1 MAGKLHIGYDRKDEN
16 NKIELPIP
24 TLKRHFAALGSSG
37 SGKTVLVKCVMEEAV
52 RAGIP
57 LLLVDLQGDLASLAL
72 MGDKK
77 LMESKGTPGSYWDDY
92 KNKVQVAI
100 FTPASAKGI
109 SISMNPL
116 KAPPSTLDPEDMI
129 QAIDSVAITIAGIL
143 HYKTEK
149 GTGAAIKDYLY
160 LLLESIWDQELEVGN
175 FGQLANY
182 ILNDGDILADEAS
195 RAMVD
200 EKVKRELAKNVKS
213 LTIGAESLIFNLG
226 MPLDV
231 ERMMTWADKGKT
243 PVNVLYLNTLRSQ
256 ADKVNF
262 IADTATQVYNYM
274 LRNPSEEV
282 QLIFVL
288 DELAGLVPPIRA
300 PPSKRPIQLLLKQ
313 ARKYGVSLLLA
324 TQNISD
330 VDYKSLGQVG
340 TWALGRLMARQDI
353 EKVKD
358 IIQSISPNET
368 EDILSSISRQK
379 AGQFM
384 ILAPD
389 VFDSVQRISA
399 RWLVTN
405 HTTLDD
411 KKVQEIMDTTGIREK
426 FPEAKPKRLRKPK
439 TNETGV
445 QGDGSPLTAD
455 QAGGVGIVTERYDE
469 DATPEEIEVA
479 IPIVSKASEL
489 TELLDNKPLV
499 LSAEE
504 LSAQTG
510 KSAKVMSN
518 QMNKL
523 VEEKKLKVEEVNGVS
538 VYWSP
543 KHQMDPKNN
552 ILGPLYRFPLKF
564 PQGPAKKMMNSRLPA
579 TLGIRKKAEIK
590 KQKLV
595 YVPLWRINGTVIEGE
610 KRRFRKDKKA
620 VRGFYFVNG
629 NTGGVLDLDEKEKQ
643 IKFPYMDIDPEEL
656 TTFEKSPKVEAIIL
670 DDLDNK
676 FTNPVLNRQDALDV
690 SEERLGLELN
700 KKVVP
705 SIVWMPFWEF
715 SLQDKDTDAKS
726 KSWIDGHFGHLIPG
740 TSPIDDEDTTE
751 PLFNI

>member
-1 MAGKLHIGYDRKDEN
+1 MTQKLHIGYDRKDPEK
-16 NKIELPIP
+16 KIEIPIDIF
-24 TLKRHFAALGSSG
+24 KRHFAALGSSG

-57 LLLVDLQGDLASLAL
+57 LILVDLQGDLASLAL

-77 LMESKGTPGSYWDDY
+77 LMESKGTPGSYWEDY
-92 KNKVQVAI
+92 KKKVQVAI

-116 KAPPSTLDPEDMI
+116 KAPPRNLDPEDMI
-129 QAIDSVAITIAGIL
+129 QAIDSVANTIAGIL

-149 GTGAAIKDYLY
+149 GKGAEVKDYLY
-160 LLLESIWDQELEVGN
+160 LLLEALWDQEKDVAS
-175 FGQLANY
+175 FGALANY
-182 ILNDGDILADEAS
+182 VMSDDELLDEAS
-195 RAMVD
+195 QAMVD
-200 EKVKRELAKNVKS
+200 EKTKRELAKNIKG

-226 MPLDV
+226 MPLDI

-243 PVNVLYLNTLRSQ
+243 PVNVIYLNTLRSQ
-256 ADKVNF
+256 SDKVNF
-262 IADTATQVYNYM
+262 IADTATQVYNFM
-274 LRNPSEEV
+274 LRNPSDKV

-379 AGQFM
+379 AGEFM

-389 VFDSVQRISA
+389 VFDKVQRISA

-411 KKVQEIMDTTGIREK
+411 KKVEEIMDSTGIREK
-426 FPEAKPKRLRKPK
+426 FPEAIPKRKRSRKEDQV
-439 TNETGV
+439 T
-445 QGDGSPLTAD
+445 GDGSPLTAD
-455 QAGGVGIVTERYDE
+455 QAGGVGILTERYDE

-479 IPIVSKASEL
+479 IPIVSKASDLSEIM
-489 TELLDNKPLV
+489 EMKPLV

-518 QMNKL
+518 QLDKL
-523 VEEKKLKVEEVNGVS
+523 VGEKKLKVEEVNGVS

-564 PQGPAKKMMNSRLPA
+564 PQGSAKKMMSSRIPS
-579 TLGIRKKAEIK
+579 TLGIRRKAEIK
-590 KQKLV
+590 KQILV
-595 YVPLWRINGTVIEGE
+595 YVPLWRINGTISEGE
-610 KRRFRKDKKA
+610 KRKFRKDIKA
-620 VRGFYFVNG
+620 IRGFYFVNG
-629 NTGGVLDLDEKEKQ
+629 NTGGVLDLDEKEKV
-643 IKFPYMDIDPEEL
+643 INFPFVDIDPEEL
-656 TTFEKSPKVEAIIL
+656 KTFEKSPNVEAIIL

-676 FTNPVLNRQDALDV
+676 FSNPVLNRQDALDV
-690 SEERLGLELN
+690 SEERLGLMLN

-715 SLQDKDTDAKS
+715 TLEDKDTKAKS
-726 KSWIDGHFGHLIPG
+726 KSWIDGHFGHLIPRA
-740 TSPIDDEDTTE
+740 SPIDDEDNTE
-751 PLFNI
+751 AFFNI

>member
-1 MAGKLHIGYDRKDEN
+1 
-16 NKIELPIP
+16 
-24 TLKRHFAALGSSG
+24 
-37 SGKTVLVKCVMEEAV
+37 KCVMEEAV
-52 RAGIP
+52 RAGVP
-57 LLLVDLQGDLASLAL
+57 LLIIDLQGDLASLAL

-92 KNKVQVAI
+92 KNKVQVSI

-116 KAPPSTLDPEDMI
+116 KAPPKNLDPEDMI

-149 GTGAAIKDYLY
+149 GKGAEVKDYLY
-160 LLLESIWDQELEVGN
+160 LLLEAIWDQEMAVGS
-175 FGQLANY
+175 FGELANY
-182 ILNDGDILADEAS
+182 IMGDDDLLDEAS

-200 EKVKRELAKNVKS
+200 EKTKRELAKAVKS

-226 MPLDV
+226 MPLDI
-231 ERMMTWADKGKT
+231 ERMMNWADKGKT
-243 PVNVLYLNTLRSQ
+243 PVNVLYLNTLRNQS
-256 ADKVNF
+256 DKVNF

-274 LRNPSEEV
+274 LRNPSEDV

-353 EKVKD
+353 DKVKD

-389 VFDSVQRISA
+389 VFDKVQRISA

-411 KKVQEIMDTTGIREK
+411 KKVKEIMDSTGIREK
-426 FPEAKPKRLRKPK
+426 FPEAKPKKKGKPK
-439 TNETGV
+439 KVDPQAVHT
-445 QGDGSPLTAD
+445 DGSPLTAD
-455 QAGGVGIVTERYDE
+455 EAGGVGIITERYDE

-489 TELLDNKPLV
+489 AELLDNKPLV

-518 QMNKL
+518 QLNKL
-523 VEEKKLKVEEVNGVS
+523 VEEKKLKVEDVNGVS

-564 PQGPAKKMMNSRLPA
+564 PQGSAKKIMNSR
-579 TLGIRKKAEIK
+579 I
-590 KQKLV
+590 
-595 YVPLWRINGTVIEGE
+595 
-610 KRRFRKDKKA
+610 
-620 VRGFYFVNG
+620 
-629 NTGGVLDLDEKEKQ
+629 
-643 IKFPYMDIDPEEL
+643 
-656 TTFEKSPKVEAIIL
+656 
-670 DDLDNK
+670 
-676 FTNPVLNRQDALDV
+676 
-690 SEERLGLELN
+690 
-700 KKVVP
+700 
-705 SIVWMPFWEF
+705 
-715 SLQDKDTDAKS
+715 
-726 KSWIDGHFGHLIPG
+726 
-740 TSPIDDEDTTE
+740 
-751 PLFNI
+751 

>member
-1 MAGKLHIGYDRKDEN
+1 
-16 NKIELPIP
+16 
-24 TLKRHFAALGSSG
+24 
-37 SGKTVLVKCVMEEAV
+37 EEAV

-92 KNKVQVAI
+92 KNKVQVSI

-116 KAPPSTLDPEDMI
+116 KSPPRNLDPEDMI

-149 GTGAAIKDYLY
+149 GTGAAVKDYLY
-160 LLLESIWDQELEVGN
+160 LLLEAIWDQERNVGS
-175 FGQLANY
+175 FGELANY
-182 ILNDGDILADEAS
+182 IINDSDLIDEAS
-195 RAMVD
+195 QAMVD
-200 EKVKRELAKNVKS
+200 EKTKLQLAKNVKS

-243 PVNVLYLNTLRSQ
+243 PVNILYLNTLRSQ
-256 ADKVNF
+256 SDKVNF

-274 LRNPSEEV
+274 LRNPSEDV

-353 EKVKD
+353 DKVKD

-389 VFDSVQRISA
+389 VFDKVQRISA

-426 FPEAKPKRLRKPK
+426 FPEAKPIRKGKPK
-439 TNETGV
+439 KEDPDAIHT
-445 QGDGSPLTAD
+445 DGSPLTAD
-455 QAGGVGIVTERYDE
+455 EAGGVGIQTERYDP
-469 DATPEEIEVA
+469 DATPDEIDVA

-489 TELLDNKPLV
+489 TEFLDKKPLV

-504 LSAQTG
+504 LAEQTG
-510 KSAKVMSN
+510 KSSKVMSN
-518 QMNKL
+518 QLNKL
-523 VEEKKLKVEEVNGVS
+523 VEEKKLKVEEVNGVN

-543 KHQMDPKNN
+543 NHKMDPKNN
-552 ILGPLYRFPLKF
+552 ILGPLYRFQLKF
-564 PQGPAKKMMNSRLPA
+564 PQGPAKKMMISRIPS

-590 KQKLV
+590 NQKLV
-595 YVPLWRINGTVIEGE
+595 YVPLWRINGTVSEGE

-643 IKFPYMDIDPEEL
+643 IIFPYMDIDPEEL
-656 TTFEKSPKVEAIIL
+656 TTFPESPKVDPIIL

-676 FTNPVLNRQDALDV
+676 FTNPLLNRQDALDV
-690 SEERLGLELN
+690 SEERLGLVLN

-715 SLQDKDTDAKS
+715 SLQDKDTNAKS
-726 KSWIDGHFGHLIPG
+726 KSWIDGHFGHLIPRA
-740 TSPIDDEDTTE
+740 SPIDDEDETE
-751 PLFNI
+751 AFFNI